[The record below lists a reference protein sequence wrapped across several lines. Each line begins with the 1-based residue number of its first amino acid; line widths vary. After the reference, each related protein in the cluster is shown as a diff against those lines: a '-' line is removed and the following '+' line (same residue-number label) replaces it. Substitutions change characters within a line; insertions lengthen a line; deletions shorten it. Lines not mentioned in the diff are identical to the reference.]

1 METTTT
7 FTNTTNAPY
16 IMSNET
22 KLFIC
27 IGIGLFTIPIIF
39 CILISI
45 LDLAKHYLGVRNF
58 EDGIIMTLHR
68 RRGMKKVKNP
78 KISTE
83 YLDIEEDCPICME
96 KLEGKLGHLSCNH
109 YFHEKC
115 LKKWID
121 TSPNNDCP
129 ICRKI

>member
-7 FTNTTNAPY
+7 FTNTTYAPY
-16 IMSNET
+16 VMHDET
-22 KLFIC
+22 KVIIC
-27 IGIGLFTIPIIF
+27 ISLGLFTLPIIF

-58 EDGIIMTLHR
+58 DDGIIMTLHR
-68 RRGMKKVKNP
+68 KKGIKMVKKP
-78 KISTE
+78 KISIE

-96 KLEGKLGHLSCNH
+96 KLNGKLGHLSCNH
-109 YFHEKC
+109 YFHEEC